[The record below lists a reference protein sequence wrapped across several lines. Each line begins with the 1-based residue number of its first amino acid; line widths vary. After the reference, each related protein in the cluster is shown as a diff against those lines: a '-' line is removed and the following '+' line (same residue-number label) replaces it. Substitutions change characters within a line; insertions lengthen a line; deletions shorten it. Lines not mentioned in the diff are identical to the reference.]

1 MAAPHPLA
9 RRIHDDVLQLLGT
22 ALMKSEMCEQLVELG
37 RVDDLPMHL
46 EDLRDALEQAVA
58 ELRGVMAE
66 LRQAPQD
73 PAAVADS

>member
-22 ALMKSEMCEQLVELG
+22 ALMKSEMCEQLVQLG
-37 RVDDLPMHL
+37 RADDLPLHL
-46 EDLRDALEQAVA
+46 EELRDALERAVA

-66 LRQAPQD
+66 LRQTPQD
-73 PAAVADS
+73 PGVLADS

>member
-22 ALMKSEMCEQLVELG
+22 ALMKSEMCEQLVQLG
-37 RVDDLPMHL
+37 RADDLPAHL
-46 EDLRDALEQAVA
+46 EELRDALEQAVA
-58 ELRGVMAE
+58 ELRAVMAE

>member
-22 ALMKSEMCEQLVELG
+22 ALMKSEMCEQLVQLG
-37 RVDDLPMHL
+37 RADDLQPHL
-46 EDLRDALEQAVA
+46 EQLRDALEQAVT
-58 ELRGVMAE
+58 ELRGVMSE

-73 PAAVADS
+73 PAALTDS